1 MTDRRRAYINP
12 TTNDILLMEWRSV
25 SLHGSTQEDGWIP
38 ALEDLRS
45 WQTGAVEIY
54 KPTEPVFIT
63 RPDNKHWPILT
74 RDEEADILALLYE
87 PWISRDHVLA
97 LHGEPTSVTVA
108 PRDHVVFT
116 EEQQP
121 QPQPLRQASQP
132 LRQASQP
139 LRQASQPL
147 PRHVIAPLL
156 THAVATGAVC
166 AITLEPI
173 TLTNASITSCGHI
186 FQTAALTEWF
196 RLGATT
202 CPECRSPCVV

>member
-1 MTDRRRAYINP
+1 MTVRRRAYINP
-12 TTNDILLMEWRSV
+12 TTNDILLMEWRSI
-25 SLHGSTQEDGWIP
+25 SLHGTTQEDGWIP
-38 ALEDLRS
+38 ALEDLRA

-54 KPTEPVFIT
+54 KPAEPVFIT

-97 LHGEPTSVTVA
+97 LSGEPTTITA
-108 PRDHVVFT
+108 TARDHVLALSGEPT
-116 EEQQP
+116 TITATPQQQQQP
-121 QPQPLRQASQP
+121 F
-132 LRQASQP
+132 
-139 LRQASQPL
+139 
-147 PRHVIAPLL
+147 PRHLIVPLL
-156 THAVATGAVC
+156 THAVATSALC
-166 AITLEPI
+166 PITLEPI
-173 TLTNASITSCGHI
+173 TLKNASITSCGHI

>member
-1 MTDRRRAYINP
+1 
-12 TTNDILLMEWRSV
+12 MEWRSV

-38 ALEDLRS
+38 ALEDLRA

-87 PWISRDHVLA
+87 PWISRDHV
-97 LHGEPTSVTVA
+97 
-108 PRDHVVFT
+108 VFT

-121 QPQPLRQASQP
+121 QPLRQAC
-132 LRQASQP
+132 QP

-147 PRHVIAPLL
+147 PRHLIAPLL

-202 CPECRSPCVV
+202 CPECRSACAV